1 MTEAE
6 YLAFAKEFREDD
18 ERWPPVQS
26 LMGMELVRVTPTTI
40 CSMELSDDVRGSAKG
55 TVHGGLLA
63 TFADTTSAAALWDAC
78 EPETEVPV
86 TTDMHVRYYRQPRSG
101 PLTAEATVV
110 HKGRRLLSTECVV
123 TDSEGRVLVRS
134 TATYMVT
141 PRIS

>member
-1 MTEAE
+1 MTEAQ
-6 YLAFAKEFREDD
+6 YLTYYKEFRES

-26 LMGMELVRVTPTTI
+26 LMGMKLVRLTPTII

-63 TFADTTSAAALWDAC
+63 TFADTTSAGALWDAF

-110 HKGRRLLSTECVV
+110 HKGRRLLSTECAV
-123 TDSEGRVLVRS
+123 TDAEGRVLIRS
-134 TATYMVT
+134 TATYMIT
-141 PRIS
+141 ARAG